1 MDICLTP
8 SMYMPGIDN
17 HGNYVDCKPSII
29 AGIGITCPCRARAN
43 KTYESSSKFASHIK
57 TQTHVNWLEHLNN
70 NKSNYYL
77 EAIREKELN
86 KTQQQIISKLENE
99 LYNKSNTITYL
110 TKQLTYSQSNSQV
123 TDLLDIND

>member
-8 SMYMPGIDN
+8 SVYMPGIDN
-17 HGNYVDCKPSII
+17 NGNYVDCKPSIVV
-29 AGIGITCPCRARAN
+29 GTGITCPCGTRAN
-43 KTYESSSKFASHIK
+43 KVYESSSKFSSHIK
-57 TQTHVNWLEHLNN
+57 TQTHMNWLEHLNN

-77 EAIREKELN
+77 EAIREKEIN

-123 TDLLDIND
+123 TDLLNIDD